1 MQSYP
6 IWNQINS
13 CIYADKPGSK
23 GNKSYGVK
31 QHSEVSIYVG
41 TSAKNSHKLLTHSVT
56 HRDHPNGDREFRFY
70 VNEILV
76 TRAKLPKG
84 ATELR
89 KLPLLGG
96 EKWSV
101 LYGLSNNRGEKQA

>member
-13 CIYADKPGSK
+13 CIYADKAGSK

-41 TSAKNSHKLLTHSVT
+41 TSARNSHKFLTHSVT
-56 HRDHPNGDREFRFY
+56 HREHPNGDREFRFY
-70 VNEILV
+70 VNDELMIAAV
-76 TRAKLPKG
+76 LPKG
-84 ATELR
+84 GTELMYGSNEIGLLQE
-89 KLPLLGG
+89 LPA
-96 EKWSV
+96 
-101 LYGLSNNRGEKQA
+101 NC

>member
-13 CIYADKPGSK
+13 CIYADKPGSKK

-41 TSAKNSHKLLTHSVT
+41 TSAKNSLKFLTHSVT
-56 HRDHPNGDREFRFY
+56 HREHSNGEHEFRFY
-70 VNEILV
+70 VNDELMTTAV
-76 TRAKLPKG
+76 LPKG
-84 ATELR
+84 GTKLMYGGNEIGLLQEL
-89 KLPLLGG
+89 PA
-96 EKWSV
+96 
-101 LYGLSNNRGEKQA
+101 NC